1 MITNKPLE
9 FSLEKIVKDAL
20 YEDLGQQG
28 DITSNSIIDKNLE
41 NNFVLKSR
49 SEGVI
54 SGLQVAELSFITLDS
69 GLSFEKNIDNGL
81 NVQKG
86 DIIATV
92 TGNSSSILSAERTA
106 LNFLSHL
113 SGIAS
118 ATYEMASL
126 ISETNTKIV
135 STRKTTPNLR
145 ILEKFAVKD
154 GGGMNHRFG
163 LYDGIL
169 IKDNHLALSGS
180 ISNSVSLA
188 REKCGHMVNIEV
200 EVDNLDQ
207 YMEALETQTD
217 AILLDNFNIED
228 LIKAVSLNKKNIIL
242 EASGKITKDN
252 ILEIAKTGVNLISS
266 GWLTHSSPSL
276 LIELRMERHGY
287 IMLKKK
293 HCAITATP

>member
-1 MITNKPLE
+1 MIEVNPLE
-9 FSLEKIVKDAL
+9 FSFEKIVKDAL
-20 YEDLGQQG
+20 YEDLGHQG
-28 DITSNSIIDKNLE
+28 DITSNSVIDKNLQ
-41 NNFVLKSR
+41 NSFVLKSR
-49 SEGVI
+49 ADGVI
-54 SGLQVAELSFITLDS
+54 SGIQVAELSFKILDS
-69 GLSFEKNIDNGL
+69 SL
-81 NVQKG
+81 NFKKKFNDGSIVKKE
-86 DIIATV
+86 DIIATID
-92 TGNSSSILSAERTA
+92 GFASSILSAERTA

-118 ATYEMASL
+118 ATSEMVNL

-169 IKDNHLALSGS
+169 IKDNHIALSGS
-180 ISNSVSLA
+180 IANSVSLA

-207 YMEALETQTD
+207 YREALETQTN
-217 AILLDNFNIED
+217 AILLDNFKIDD
-228 LIKAVSLNKKNIIL
+228 LVKAVNLNKKNIIL

-276 LIELRMERHGY
+276 DIGLDFL
-287 IMLKKK
+287 
-293 HCAITATP
+293 

>member
-1 MITNKPLE
+1 MIEVNPLE
-9 FSLEKIVKDAL
+9 FSFEKIVKDAL
-20 YEDLGQQG
+20 YEDLGHQG
-28 DITSNSIIDKNLE
+28 DITSNSVIDKNLQ
-41 NNFVLKSR
+41 NSFVLKSR
-49 SEGVI
+49 ADGVI
-54 SGLQVAELSFITLDS
+54 SGIQVAELSFKILDS
-69 GLSFEKNIDNGL
+69 SL
-81 NVQKG
+81 NFKKKLDDG
-86 DIIATV
+86 SIIKKEDIIATID
-92 TGNSSSILSAERTA
+92 GYASSILSAERTA

-118 ATYEMASL
+118 ATNEMVNL

-180 ISNSVSLA
+180 ITNSVSLA

-207 YMEALETQTD
+207 YREALETQTN
-217 AILLDNFNIED
+217 AILLDNFKIDD
-228 LIKAVSLNKKNIIL
+228 LVKAVNLNKKNIIL

-276 LIELRMERHGY
+276 DIGLDFL
-287 IMLKKK
+287 
-293 HCAITATP
+293 

>member
-1 MITNKPLE
+1 M
-9 FSLEKIVKDAL
+9 V
-20 YEDLGQQG
+20 
-28 DITSNSIIDKNLE
+28 
-41 NNFVLKSR
+41 
-49 SEGVI
+49 
-54 SGLQVAELSFITLDS
+54 
-69 GLSFEKNIDNGL
+69 FEKKLTNGSP
-81 NVQKG
+81 VKEG

-92 TGNSSSILSAERTA
+92 RGTASSILSAERTA

-118 ATYEMASL
+118 ATNEMVNL

-188 REKCGHMVNIEV
+188 RSKCGHMVNIEV

-207 YMEALETQTD
+207 YKEALETTAD
-217 AILLDNFNIED
+217 AILLDNF
-228 LIKAVSLNKKNIIL
+228 KSVSY
-242 EASGKITKDN
+242 TH
-252 ILEIAKTGVNLISS
+252 
-266 GWLTHSSPSL
+266 LTLPTIYSV
-276 LIELRMERHGY
+276 
-287 IMLKKK
+287 
-293 HCAITATP
+293 